1 MYLSYSCSS
10 VVCKHGRSCHEVYCH
25 ILVPLQISGTPACV
39 EQAKAAVEERCK
51 ELEAER
57 QDRIL
62 KSFELKAREMFT
74 FFILVYYLRYIM
86 LVLYADFMFCSVD
99 ILTVMTLTNTV
110 CWNVTWHCLVEM

>member
-1 MYLSYSCSS
+1 MYLSYSCS

-25 ILVPLQISGTPACV
+25 VLLPLQISGTPACV

-62 KSFELKAREMFT
+62 KSFELKAREMFI
-74 FFILVYYLRYIM
+74 FSYL
-86 LVLYADFMFCSVD
+86 F
-99 ILTVMTLTNTV
+99 NT
-110 CWNVTWHCLVEM
+110 